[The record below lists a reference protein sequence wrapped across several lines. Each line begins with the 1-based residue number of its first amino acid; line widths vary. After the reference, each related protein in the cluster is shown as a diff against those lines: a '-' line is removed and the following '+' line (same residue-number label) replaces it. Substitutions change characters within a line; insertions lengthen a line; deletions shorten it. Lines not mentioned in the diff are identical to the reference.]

1 VYRPCHICT
10 GTGLTPP
17 TSAPGL
23 GSLLSPSAPGPRWPR
38 PHVRQDWAHPRP
50 HLRRDCA
57 TWRSWFSSWRGWWRA
72 CRTRSA
78 PTQGAR
84 PPIDSPHCSRHARS
98 LLRPEPPKSR
108 TRRRYKQP
116 GAILDIYLYTYI
128 YIYVYIHICII
139 TGVRCTTDAGRAMPH
154 ALKGARKG
162 APACARASMPG
173 RGHALGRGRVRV
185 CLRLWRQRVRGRESV
200 RACVYA
206 RARVCL
212 RERVNA
218 CVCVCVC
225 MCACV
230 RV

>member
-116 GAILDIYLYTYI
+116 GAILDIYLYTQI
-128 YIYVYIHICII
+128 YMCVCVCVCII

-154 ALKGARKG
+154 ALKVARKG
-162 APACARASMPG
+162 APACARKGVHARARARARAWACACVFASVKAA
-173 RGHALGRGRVRV
+173 RAWARECACV
-185 CLRLWRQRVRGRESV
+185 CAGVRGR
-200 RACVYA
+200 
-206 RARVCL
+206 ARVFT
-212 RERVNA
+212 
-218 CVCVCVC
+218 
-225 MCACV
+225 
-230 RV
+230 